1 MKQTKKKKKKVTEK
15 MRTKKAYSSTGTV
28 IVNIQQQITLVML
41 YNNNGFCPTPIGGCG
56 TKFIIIK
63 HPCFSCNGQI

>member
-1 MKQTKKKKKKVTEK
+1 MEQKKKKKEKKVTEK
-15 MRTKKAYSSTGTV
+15 MRTKKAHSSIGTV

-56 TKFIIIK
+56 TKSIIIK
-63 HPCFSCNGQI
+63 HPCF